1 MYKCILPTYLILCT
15 LLFFFF
21 GVFFLFIYFY
31 TLINHGCV
39 LDLFFSSSGASVVAI
54 DNKIEQAMVSVWVSF
69 LAIHKEAMLATE

>member
-1 MYKCILPTYLILCT
+1 MYFAYVFNLMYLAV
-15 LLFFFF
+15 FWGVFF